1 MGQKKVLYHLAIR
14 IGILMLLLI
23 GLFIYEK
30 ADSIDQVA
38 FFLSQTY
45 CLFLLLEMIYF
56 FVKKNK
62 KLGLIN
68 LAIIITIEI
77 IPILVLYLLLV

>member
-1 MGQKKVLYHLAIR
+1 MGQKKMLYHLAIR

-23 GLFIYEK
+23 GLS
-30 ADSIDQVA
+30 DSIDQVA

-62 KLGLIN
+62 KFGLIN
-68 LAIIITIEI
+68 LAIIIIIEI
-77 IPILVLYLLLV
+77 IPVLLFIKLMV